1 MSTPSDDPLASFY
14 RALWPANASA
24 DPRFGLFERE
34 FGGRAIEDVLYE
46 HASRAGIG
54 RDSVVLDVGCGK
66 GRQACE
72 LAKRFSCRVIAI
84 DPLDHCLRIAQE
96 RAALEGVAQ
105 SVDFRR
111 GDLEKLPIGD
121 GEVDLVWC
129 LDTFNHARDIA
140 GSFREFARVLKPQ
153 GIVFNCSALETPALE
168 PVEKAWLCR
177 TLSLHPETLSRRTVE
192 ERLATSGL
200 RVLSDGSTT
209 AMGSP
214 FFERIDDR
222 DFVHVKRL
230 AHMARDERRFV
241 EAFGE
246 SDFQIVKAHA
256 LWNTYLL
263 IGKIAYHVWIIVGA
277 P

>member
-1 MSTPSDDPLASFY
+1 MSTASDDPLASFY
-14 RALWPANASA
+14 RVLWPANAAA
-24 DPRFGLFERE
+24 DPRFALFERD
-34 FGGRAIEDVLYE
+34 FGGRAVEDVLYE
-46 HASRAGIG
+46 RATQAGIG
-54 RDSVVLDVGCGK
+54 PDSVVLDVGCGK

-84 DPLDHCLRIAQE
+84 DPLEHCLRMARE

-111 GDLEKLPIGD
+111 GDLEKLPVGD

-140 GSFREFARVLKPQ
+140 GSFRELARVLEPR

-168 PVEKAWLCR
+168 PREKAWLCR
-177 TLSLHPETLSRRTVE
+177 TLSLHPETLSRGTIE
-192 ERLATSGL
+192 ARLASSGL
-200 RVLSDGSTT
+200 RVLSSGSTIE
-209 AMGSP
+209 MESM
-214 FFERIDDR
+214 FFERVDDK
-222 DFVHVKRL
+222 DFLHIKRL

-246 SDFQIVKAHA
+246 SDFLIMKAHA
-256 LWNTYLL
+256 LWNAYVL
-263 IGKIAYHVWIIVGA
+263 IGKIAYHVWIIGSS
-277 P
+277 